1 MNDPLLWQLLLQI
14 LLIMLNAVFACAE
27 IAVLSVNENKLAQ
40 LTEEGNKRAVRLS
53 RLTSQPAR
61 FLATI
66 QVAITLSGF
75 LGSAF
80 AADNFANRLSG
91 WLVNDLHVPISEN
104 TIRTVSVILITLILS
119 YFTLIFGELVPKR
132 VAMKKADRLALGMS
146 AMITFISKLF
156 APIVALLTASTN
168 LVLRILGIDPNAEED
183 EISEEEI
190 KLLVDRGTEK
200 GILTDDE
207 QEIIQ
212 NVFEFDDL
220 PVGEFATHRTE
231 VDLLWI
237 DDSPEQWETVI
248 NETRHSIY
256 PVCGETAD
264 EVVGILDA
272 KDFFRLR
279 DRTKE
284 ALHRLVRPAFFVPE
298 TVKADLLVR
307 QMKKSR
313 NQFAVVL
320 DEYGGMVGIV
330 TIYDLVEQLLGDI
343 EPDEPGEEQ
352 LPEIQ
357 KNADGTWNIRGS
369 ATMDDVAQELGIKLP
384 VEDYETFGG
393 YVFGLYG
400 QVPDDGTTFSLTAE
414 PLLID
419 VLSIQDHKLE
429 MARVTVEEKQ
439 DEEEEKEDGQD

>member
-66 QVAITLSGF
+66 QVALTLSGF

-168 LVLRILGIDPNAEED
+168 LVLRILGIDPNA
-183 EISEEEI
+183 
-190 KLLVDRGTEK
+190 
-200 GILTDDE
+200 
-207 QEIIQ
+207 
-212 NVFEFDDL
+212 
-220 PVGEFATHRTE
+220 
-231 VDLLWI
+231 
-237 DDSPEQWETVI
+237 
-248 NETRHSIY
+248 
-256 PVCGETAD
+256 
-264 EVVGILDA
+264 
-272 KDFFRLR
+272 
-279 DRTKE
+279 
-284 ALHRLVRPAFFVPE
+284 
-298 TVKADLLVR
+298 
-307 QMKKSR
+307 
-313 NQFAVVL
+313 
-320 DEYGGMVGIV
+320 
-330 TIYDLVEQLLGDI
+330 
-343 EPDEPGEEQ
+343 
-352 LPEIQ
+352 
-357 KNADGTWNIRGS
+357 
-369 ATMDDVAQELGIKLP
+369 
-384 VEDYETFGG
+384 
-393 YVFGLYG
+393 
-400 QVPDDGTTFSLTAE
+400 
-414 PLLID
+414 
-419 VLSIQDHKLE
+419 
-429 MARVTVEEKQ
+429 
-439 DEEEEKEDGQD
+439 